1 MRRLSTAALC
11 ALLVHGACGAA
22 RASEP
27 PPPHSEIPVDVRV
40 GLHFVI
46 FLDPSPNVLTKE
58 FALFFNTVPDTVGN
72 PGGLRDLFHLMYQRT
87 AGAQVQEQTFAHAWS
102 PDLYH
107 WVVDTAA
114 FSVDTT
120 AWNALHVWAPS
131 LVQHEGKVYM
141 FYAGVDATEDQS
153 IGYATTSLLDTT
165 NTVWDPE
172 RVQVWRAADT
182 KWAVP
187 DPALYSGQTQFRD
200 PYVIADPDSA
210 GRLLM
215 FYAAHDSVDFK
226 LNRGGLAVG
235 VARSE
240 PGTVNA
246 WRDLGYY
253 PNTLRSVT
261 NIGQLEGPHVFGANG
276 GNSGWRLM
284 FSNAGTPPGETGNS
298 TIRFEKLA
306 PGASVADT
314 TPANWSAPEVLKT
327 YLGGS
332 STVFGWSGSEEL
344 HVNGG
349 DYLAGF
355 TAWGPLYQGIAMT
368 RMHWSGSEFTLG
380 QAFVT
385 AVDEYRSPARGVR
398 MSLPGFSPHADVIAF
413 ELESPLALE
422 AELEIFD
429 TQGRRV
435 ASLLAGRLAPG
446 RTTLTW
452 DVTHAERT
460 VASGVY
466 FARLAFA
473 GGVRTAVLPIVR

>member
-226 LNRGGLAVG
+226 LNRGGLAIG

-246 WRDLGYY
+246 WKDLGYY
-253 PNTLRSVT
+253 PKTLRSVT
-261 NIGQLEGPHVFGANG
+261 SIPQLEGPHAFPVNG
-276 GNSGWRLM
+276 SNTGWRLM
-284 FSNAGTPPGETGNS
+284 FSSAGTPPGETGTT
-298 TIRFEKLA
+298 TIRFEDLA
-306 PGASVADT
+306 PGFSVADT
-314 TPANWSAPEVLKT
+314 TPAHWGPPRVLMS
-327 YLGGS
+327 YLHGDNA
-332 STVFGWSGSEEL
+332 VYGWSGSEEL
-344 HVNGG
+344 HLSGA

-355 TAWGPLYQGIAMT
+355 TAWGPFFQGIAISRMT
-368 RMHWSGSEFTLG
+368 WNGSNFTLG
-380 QAFVT
+380 LPSVT
-385 AVDEYRSPARGVR
+385 SVDLVHSAARGVR
-398 MSLPGFSPHADVIAF
+398 LSLSGYTPHADRVRF
-413 ELESPLALE
+413 ELDTPVALE
-422 AELEIFD
+422 AKLEIFD
-429 TQGRRV
+429 AMGRRV
-435 ASLLAGRLAPG
+435 ASLLARGIAPG
-446 RTTLTW
+446 RTNVVW
-452 DVTHAERT
+452 DVSSGSG

-466 FARLAFA
+466 FARLSFA
-473 GGVRTAVLPIVR
+473 GGVRAVMLPIAR